1 MSIPESIVQTYQVV
15 PTQDMGEALWQSVES
30 ARGFLSPPKIVVIFI
45 TGRIAAY
52 YAEAKQQERT
62 TQSDGFRAAASGL
75 LFTSD
80 ITSRGLD
87 YPGVTAVIQ
96 LGAPESRAEYVHRVG
111 RTGRREREG
120 LGILLLHDFEESW
133 MAQLDGLGLKQSP
146 PLNVKAQAYYSR
158 INHAM
163 RHPEDLDVLEVFR
176 DAFRFAGSIGAL
188 DVEGRPPSL
197 TEQNA
202 QRYGVADISDPA
214 VHIVKEAIQPKVSI
228 AYQLMSAA
236 QIHKVIGPLL
246 DGALQKHSKVV
257 IHFIHGDIAKYYA
270 DFLKGRPLEAFEA
283 HSSVSKKV
291 RKKILQSFE
300 SAARVNDK
308 VVLKA
313 YLAWLRYYGLH
324 PLVTDK
330 QPIIQEAQ
338 HFFAA
343 ATGDGEVPS
352 LTQRMVHCFLPLNI
366 AVCCFDF
373 SGSGMS
379 GGEHVS
385 LGFFERD
392 DLAAVIQNLRE
403 RRGYTRVGVW
413 GRSMG
418 ATTAVLHSARDP
430 SLAGVVADSPFS
442 DLWKLMQEIV
452 NNKLRLPSAMFRPV
466 FEGIRLAIQQQA
478 SFDICEVSP
487 LKHLESCFL
496 PIFLMHGEAER
507 VSSLCFDELLRNGWQ
522 GEATRVTM
530 PNTEHNDHREEKFLA
545 RAALFMVRA
554 LRWESFLDTMALEA
568 LTKGLLPTT
577 TNISNVQSKMNG
589 SATLAAAQH
598 FEQLALSSEIRK
610 MAMSRDVSERQ
621 HGLVL
626 AAAELS
632 GAYKGAEKL
641 DLSSTGTLRMTLPAS
656 FKGTVCFGK
665 DDIEVAFGWV
675 GGTLPSLG
683 HIVQF
688 AVLSANALS
697 ISRVILKPLK
707 GGGFSTTGI
716 EQLCMEAVELPLN
729 KPGRSDVSNGS
740 FQIRTHLQ

>member
-1 MSIPESIVQTYQVV
+1 
-15 PTQDMGEALWQSVES
+15 MGMEALSVHEYVFAVWKLVIRPPFRVGNVVVS
-30 ARGFLSPPKIVVIFI
+30 RTNYEITNQRGHTLVCTLFEPETRRPEQGDEKACVVFCH
-45 TGRIAAY
+45 GNACCRL
-52 YAEAKQQERT
+52 
-62 TQSDGFRAAASGL
+62 DGFM
-75 LFTSD
+75 
-80 ITSRGLD
+80 
-87 YPGVTAVIQ
+87 Q
-96 LGAPESRAEYVHRVG
+96 
-111 RTGRREREG
+111 
-120 LGILLLHDFEESW
+120 
-133 MAQLDGLGLKQSP
+133 
-146 PLNVKAQAYYSR
+146 
-158 INHAM
+158 
-163 RHPEDLDVLEVFR
+163 
-176 DAFRFAGSIGAL
+176 
-188 DVEGRPPSL
+188 
-197 TEQNA
+197 
-202 QRYGVADISDPA
+202 
-214 VHIVKEAIQPKVSI
+214 
-228 AYQLMSAA
+228 
-236 QIHKVIGPLL
+236 
-246 DGALQKHSKVV
+246 
-257 IHFIHGDIAKYYA
+257 
-270 DFLKGRPLEAFEA
+270 
-283 HSSVSKKV
+283 
-291 RKKILQSFE
+291 
-300 SAARVNDK
+300 
-308 VVLKA
+308 
-313 YLAWLRYYGLH
+313 
-324 PLVTDK
+324 
-330 QPIIQEAQ
+330 
-338 HFFAA
+338 
-343 ATGDGEVPS
+343 
-352 LTQRMVHCFLPLNI
+352 VHCFLPLNI

-496 PIFLMHGEAER
+496 PIFLMHGEADAF
-507 VSSLCFDELLRNGWQ
+507 VQPHHSELLRNGWQ

-729 KPGRSDVSNGS
+729 KPLEFQLFMPEGYWTQIVVGSHVVSSSELPGSEKLETSKFVEPCCWCWRNSGKLEVALNKAPNLEPPSPRQAGKNRNTTMSYGNAPKEQLAEELASLVCGVPSMAAAPSPKHATIIYCEDGNGGY
-740 FQIRTHLQ
+740 